1 MQAERQRPSA
11 EQISAACVD
20 DRIIASTM
28 ERGCG
33 SSGDDFAPNR
43 LAHRAYR
50 VTPARA
56 STRGKAK
63 SFKVLYSAPS
73 PFLPS
78 LLAPPPRPSR
88 RPFLSS
94 SSGLLPSHV
103 DGPLPATVVSG
114 RPAVWHAAE
123 HAGAVC
129 DVDVACSNARPCS
142 EAAAKDADS
151 IHAIT
156 HVGDRR
162 QGTSACGEDSANA
175 AAAAVGSPGP
185 RDRHSCCRRCAPW
198 FGVQSH
204 RRLNHSSG
212 LASSRAAAR
221 PNRSRGAAVQQR
233 AAARRIAIPVQG
245 QLL

>member
-1 MQAERQRPSA
+1 MSVGRTH
-11 EQISAACVD
+11 IS
-20 DRIIASTM
+20 R
-28 ERGCG
+28 
-33 SSGDDFAPNR
+33 
-43 LAHRAYR
+43 
-50 VTPARA
+50 
-56 STRGKAK
+56 TRGGQKT
-63 SFKVLYSAPS
+63 VGRP
-73 PFLPS
+73 PFLRTVQNYGRDLVKTRGAGARCVPRNASPS
-78 LLAPPPRPSR
+78 KHEGESEVFQSALFGTQPVPSFPPRPPPRPSR

>member
-33 SSGDDFAPNR
+33 SSGDDFAPK
-43 LAHRAYR
+43 
-50 VTPARA
+50 PAGAPCVPRNA
-56 STRGKAK
+56 SPSKHEGE
-63 SFKVLYSAPS
+63 SKVFQSALFGPS

-156 HVGDRR
+156 HVGDCR